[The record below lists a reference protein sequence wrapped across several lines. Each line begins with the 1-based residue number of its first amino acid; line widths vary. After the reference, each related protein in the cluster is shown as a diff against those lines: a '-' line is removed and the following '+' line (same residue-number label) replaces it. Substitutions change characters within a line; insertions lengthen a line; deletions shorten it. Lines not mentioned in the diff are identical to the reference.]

1 MANLAGQ
8 TISDFMDPSLVI
20 QNGDQIVSEAVRRMA
35 QYEVDSL
42 LVSIGNE
49 VKGMVTYRDILF
61 DVVSKGKDPT
71 KTTLREIMKTPLI
84 TITRDVK
91 INDAISLM
99 NKNNVRRLV
108 VLDNGMPVGLV
119 SQKLLAGNIAR
130 QAIPLP
136 ELEMP
141 NKIRCPY
148 CSSIF
153 DDKTALSSHI
163 DNIHIGRGLFEGNLA
178 RAHELGSINPAHDS
192 PKTL

>member
-1 MANLAGQ
+1 MANLAGH

>member
-1 MANLAGQ
+1 MTEPAKQ

-20 QNGDQIVSEAVRRMA
+20 QKSDQVVSEAVGRMA

-42 LVSIGNE
+42 LVSVGNE
-49 VKGMVTYRDILF
+49 VKGIVTYRDILF

-71 KTTLREIMKTPLI
+71 KTTLGEIMKTPLI

-91 INDAISLM
+91 IKDAISLM

-108 VLDNGMPVGLV
+108 VLDNGLPIGLV
-119 SQKLLAGNIAR
+119 SQKMLAGNIAR
-130 QAIPLP
+130 QAVPLP

-153 DDKTALSSHI
+153 DTKSALSSHI
-163 DNIHIGRGLFEGNLA
+163 DDIHIGRGLFEGNMA
-178 RAHELGSINPAHDS
+178 RAQELGSINPPYDS